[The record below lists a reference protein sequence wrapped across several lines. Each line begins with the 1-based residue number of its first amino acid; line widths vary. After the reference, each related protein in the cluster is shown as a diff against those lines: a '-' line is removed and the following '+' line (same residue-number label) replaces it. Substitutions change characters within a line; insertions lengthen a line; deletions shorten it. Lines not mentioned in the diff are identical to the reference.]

1 MFHFTLQVL
10 HLKPNATQ
18 HWLDL
23 HPALIDLTARP
34 DLSYHLS
41 LHDAQSSV
49 LCVTGV
55 RPRDRCAHVTPST
68 TGKVNIG
75 GHPTMHFA
83 VGMIEATQMDEDI
96 LYLALS

>member
-1 MFHFTLQVL
+1 MFHFTFKVL

-75 GHPTMHFA
+75 GHPNDNSTFDVAM
-83 VGMIEATQMDEDI
+83 
-96 LYLALS
+96 